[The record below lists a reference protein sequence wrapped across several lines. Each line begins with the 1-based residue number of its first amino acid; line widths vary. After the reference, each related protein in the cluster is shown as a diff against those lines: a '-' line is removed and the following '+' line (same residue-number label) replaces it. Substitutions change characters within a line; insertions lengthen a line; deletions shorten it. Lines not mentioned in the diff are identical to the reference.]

1 MLQAL
6 KVLRAHGI
14 DGSVRVFLYNP
25 IKKGQE
31 ICNAKREV
39 FIVDRVFIKEG
50 QLAVVHFRE
59 VSNRNT
65 AEQLVGTVFYQ
76 EKEQLLDSEYY
87 SSDLIGQTL
96 NIKGTSDTCV
106 IKNVLN
112 YGAGDI
118 LELSYRNRSILIPF
132 RREFFSSNRE
142 LSIHYDTLRSFD
154 L

>member
-14 DGSVRVFLYNP
+14 EGSVRVFLYNP
-25 IKKGQE
+25 TKKGQK
-31 ICNAKREV
+31 IYNAKREAFV
-39 FIVDRVFIKEG
+39 VDRVLIKES
-50 QLAVVHFRE
+50 QLAIVHFRE
-59 VSNRNT
+59 ISDRNT

-76 EKEQLLDSEYY
+76 EKETLSDLEYY
-87 SSDLIGQTL
+87 SSDLIGQTVD
-96 NIKGTSDTCV
+96 IEGTSETCEV
-106 IKNVLN
+106 KNVLN

-118 LELSYRNRSILIPF
+118 LELSYKNQSILIPF
-132 RREFFSSNRE
+132 RQEFFSPNRK